1 MCRYQ
6 QDNNQIRS
14 NQTNNQIRE
23 LLRSEAIT
31 ATNNQTQQNPANNI
45 PASRLVSINELRNIL
60 AHQADDFDQNSTATT
75 DQDDW
80 SFTSATAS
88 ESTFENDQ

>member
-45 PASRLVSINELRNIL
+45 PASRLVSIDELRHIL
-60 AHQADDFDQNSTATT
+60 TQADDFDQNSTATT

-80 SFTSATAS
+80 SFTSATVS

>member
-45 PASRLVSINELRNIL
+45 PASRLVSIDELRHIL
-60 AHQADDFDQNSTATT
+60 AQADDFDQNSTATT

-80 SFTSATAS
+80 SFTSATVS
-88 ESTFENDQ
+88 ESTIENDQ